1 MMTYRNLAVVAL
13 AALLFAPD
21 VWAQKKYI
29 ELDATVEREIEIVD
43 ENGEKTIERTKAEK
57 VMPGETVVYTITA
70 LNVGDEPASNIVITD
85 PIPEHMD
92 YTGSVVG
99 ANTRITF
106 SIDGGKSYDVA
117 SALLVAEGEAKRPAK
132 PEEYTHIRW
141 QFNDALEPGSTQ
153 SVEFRARLQ

>member
-1 MMTYRNLAVVAL
+1 MMRIRNLAIAFAL
-13 AALLFAPD
+13 AALFAPAA
-21 VWAQKKYI
+21 WAQKKHV
-29 ELDATVEREIEIVD
+29 ELDARVEREIEVVA
-43 ENGEKTIERTKAEK
+43 ENGEKTIKRVDAEK

-70 LNVGDEPASNIVITD
+70 RNVGNEPATNVVITD

-99 ANTRITF
+99 EGTAITF

-117 SALLVAEGEAKRPAK
+117 SALRVTEGGADRPAK

-141 QFNDALEPGSTQ
+141 KFNDALEPGSTR